1 MKLVFPNS
9 LVDNMFS
16 KKVFEGGGLLS
27 QVVQICFVGPALC
40 TNQELSDSSH
50 VYSVG
55 CIHVQPNSPITALSL
70 HIPVLALETQNHQ
83 TKVD

>member
-40 TNQELSDSSH
+40 TNQELSDSVLMFALLAVSM
-50 VYSVG
+50 SS
-55 CIHVQPNSPITALSL
+55 SPITALSL